1 MSTYLPRCFAS
12 PLVVPLP
19 LTRLEHVSPTLGTP
33 IYAQWLCGIIAAVLA
48 CVKVGAPIEGKKWV
62 DGCFGFKTSNF
73 SATFV

>member
-19 LTRLEHVSPTLGTP
+19 CCLEHVSPTLGTP

-48 CVKVGAPIEGKKWV
+48 CVEARAPLQGTGRPQKSV
-62 DGCFGFKTSNF
+62 DGCFRFKTQQF
-73 SATFV
+73 